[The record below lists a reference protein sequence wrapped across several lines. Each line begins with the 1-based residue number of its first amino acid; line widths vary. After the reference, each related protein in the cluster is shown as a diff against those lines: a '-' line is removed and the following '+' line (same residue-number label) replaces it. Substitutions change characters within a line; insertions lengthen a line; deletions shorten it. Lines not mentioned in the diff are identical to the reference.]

1 MNGQFIINIFNQNSL
16 THFKLF
22 LIYFLTPS
30 TVSHFIIS
38 FLHVDTFF
46 KDELYYITNF
56 VYYNIEDTIYIMIAE
71 MWNKK
76 VPCIIEMEKN
86 DVADDRLPLPLIINL
101 NWNHYIGFYFQEIK

>member
-46 KDELYYITNF
+46 KDELY
-56 VYYNIEDTIYIMIAE
+56 IMIAE